1 MKNLGSSGIQSATLG
16 KASAQMM
23 AAAQA
28 QRAIIDQLGATQI
41 DNLKRAG
48 TIVADPDRQRPRYFD
63 GRFLSA
69 ADLKREQDYFLARQ
83 ADLARA
89 STAGVIHGLEVSGID
104 NTKLQI
110 QPGNGV
116 TPAGAVVILTDV
128 LTVDLADV
136 AGMQQLDAAFG
147 LDGIPNQP
155 PRRRSGLFVL
165 ALRPVEY
172 TANPIAA
179 YPTSIT
185 ERRTVEDGEIIE
197 AVAVTLV
204 PYPDDQAEL
213 SPLLQRAHAARRIFV
228 DGASAGTPAEALPLA
243 MLQLDRGFLVWIDPF
258 LVRREVGA
266 EHGGVSLF
274 GPTPRAVR
282 EAYVQQYLRH
292 LEDVVEDRGAPT
304 ARFAA
309 AEIFRALPPA
319 GKLPVEAIART
330 AVLQYTQLFFPPQV
344 RVLMTLIP
352 EDEIAAQ
359 VEESLLLPPIDLTAT
374 PSELAFTWI
383 LILLPAERGDLF
395 TPQLTRAVEVAPA
408 APGIATRALT
418 LDVPTR
424 LFPPP
429 ALPPAVPV
437 TPSQA
442 EINEKPLLAAYVAAH
457 TAGDLRLWY
466 VRRRAL
472 RVKPET
478 GYEVQAI
485 DVGVAGGGG

>member
-1 MKNLGSSGIQSATLG
+1 MSKLGSNLTSSAAMNSAATQALQVIQLQGAV
-16 KASAQMM
+16 
-23 AAAQA
+23 
-28 QRAIIDQLGATQI
+28 IDQLGASQI
-41 DNLKRAG
+41 AGLKSAG
-48 TIVADPDRQRPRYFD
+48 TIIADPDRQRPRYFD

-69 ADLKREQDYFLARQ
+69 ADLQREQDYFLARQ

-89 STAGVIHGLEVSGID
+89 STSGVIHGFEVSGVD
-104 NTKLQI
+104 NTTLQI

-116 TPAGAVVILTDV
+116 TPAGEVVVLTDA

-136 AGMQQLDAAFG
+136 AGMQQLDQAFG

-179 YPTSIT
+179 YPISIT

-204 PYPDDQAEL
+204 PFPDDQAEL
-213 SPLLQRAHAARRIFV
+213 SPQQQRAHAARRIFV
-228 DGASAGTPAEALPLA
+228 EGASTGTPAEALPIA

-282 EAYVQQYLRH
+282 EAYVQQYLVH
-292 LEDVVEDRGAPT
+292 LEYVIQDRDAPT
-304 ARFAA
+304 ARFPA
-309 AEIFRALPPA
+309 AEVFRALPPT
-319 GKLPVEAIART
+319 GKLPVDAISRT
-330 AVLQYTQLFFPPQV
+330 GVLQYTQLFFPPQV

-374 PSELAFTWI
+374 PAELAFTWI
-383 LILLPAERGDLF
+383 LILLPAKRGDLF

-408 APGIATRALT
+408 APGIAMRALT
-418 LDVPTR
+418 LNLPTQ
-424 LFPPP
+424 LFPLPLP
-429 ALPPAVPV
+429 PPAVPV
-437 TPSQA
+437 PPSQA
-442 EINEKPLLAAYVAAH
+442 EINEKALLAAYAAAH

-485 DVGVAGGGG
+485 DVGVAGGGT